1 MTKQLHLG
9 GFQIASQVTH
19 SHAAW
24 RHPGSDTD
32 FTRPEYYH
40 RIGRILERGKFDFVF
55 FADLLAAPAQYGADI
70 TEPLRRG
77 TQATATLDPSIVAAS
92 IGAVTSK
99 LGVAI
104 TKSATYFHPYELAR
118 IFASLDHITRGRV
131 AWNIVTSLTASE
143 AQNFGQHDHLDHE
156 FRYERADE
164 FVRTALELWSSWD
177 ADALLADKATGV
189 FADPDKIRRVDHE
202 GTFFRTRGPLN
213 VPRSPQGRPVLI
225 QAGSSNT
232 GRDFAARWAEAI
244 FEIDPTPEGRRAYY
258 DDIKSRA
265 SNFGRNPD
273 GVLIFPAFIPFI
285 GETESIAR
293 EKQAFHNELADPI
306 SGLITLSVHTNHDFS
321 QYDLD
326 APVQD
331 VQVTGTQGLF
341 DTARRVANRDNLT
354 LRDIGKWYA
363 QGVLLP
369 QYVGTAAQVADQ
381 IEESFTS
388 GEADGFMVS
397 AAQSPGTF
405 NDFVD
410 YVVPELQRRG
420 LFRTEYTGDTLRDHL
435 GLSALSTGAS
445 AATGNSTGASAA
457 TGISTGSDRVE
468 AVA

>member
-1 MTKQLHLG
+1 MTRQLHLG

-24 RHPGSDTD
+24 RHPASDTR
-32 FTRPEYYH
+32 FTTPDYYH

-55 FADLLAAPAQYGADI
+55 FADLLAAPGRFGDDI

-77 TQATATLDPSIVAAS
+77 TQATATLDPSVVAAS

-131 AWNIVTSLTASE
+131 AWNIVTSLSQSE
-143 AQNFGQHDHLDHE
+143 AQNFGHSEHLDHE
-156 FRYERADE
+156 FRYRRADE
-164 FVRTALELWSSWD
+164 FVRTTLELWSSWEP
-177 ADALLADKATGV
+177 DALVLDKTHGV
-189 FADPDKIRRVDHE
+189 FADPDRVRRVDHDGE
-202 GTFFRTRGPLN
+202 YFRTRGPLN
-213 VPRSPQGRPVLI
+213 VPHSPQGRPVLI
-225 QAGSSNT
+225 QAGSSST
-232 GRDFAARWAEAI
+232 GKDFAARWAEAI
-244 FEIDPTPEGRRAYY
+244 FEIDPTAEGRRAYY
-258 DDIKSRA
+258 DDVKSQA
-265 SNFGRNPD
+265 SDLGRDPD
-273 GVLIFPAFIPFI
+273 QVLIFPAFIPFI

-306 SGLITLSVHTNHDFS
+306 SGLITLSVHTDHDFS

-326 APVQD
+326 APVED
-331 VQVTGTQGLF
+331 VTVTGTQGLF

-369 QYVGTAAQVADQ
+369 QFVGTAGQVADQ
-381 IEESFTS
+381 IEESFTA

-397 AAQSPGTF
+397 AAQTPGTF

-410 YVVPELQRRG
+410 AVVPELQRRG
-420 LFRTEYTGDTLRDHL
+420 LFRTDYSGSTLREHL
-435 GLSALSTGAS
+435 GPKQPAFDVPGQLQSVS
-445 AATGNSTGASAA
+445 
-457 TGISTGSDRVE
+457 
-468 AVA
+468 

>member
-1 MTKQLHLG
+1 VTRQLHLG

-24 RHPGSDTD
+24 RHPASDTG
-32 FTRPEYYH
+32 FTHPEYYH
-40 RIGRILERGKFDFVF
+40 RLGRILERGKFDFVF
-55 FADLLAAPAQYGADI
+55 FADQLAAPIRFGDDI

-77 TQATATLDPSIVAAS
+77 TQATATLDPSIVGAS

-99 LGVAI
+99 LGIAI

-131 AWNIVTSLTASE
+131 AWNIVTSLTQSE
-143 AQNFGQHDHLDHE
+143 AQNFGHDEHLEHE

-177 ADALLADKATGV
+177 PDALVLDKANCV
-189 FADPDKIRRVDHE
+189 FADPSRIRPVDHD
-202 GTFFRTRGPLN
+202 GQYFRTRGPLN
-213 VPRSPQGRPVLI
+213 VPHSPQGRPVLI
-225 QAGSSNT
+225 QAGSSST

-265 SNFGRNPD
+265 VNFGRDPD
-273 GVLIFPAFIPFI
+273 QVLIFPAFIPFI

-306 SGLITLSVHTNHDFS
+306 SGLITLSVHTDHDFS

-326 APVQD
+326 APVED
-331 VQVTGTQGLF
+331 VKVTGTQGLF
-341 DTARRVANRDNLT
+341 DTARRVADRDNLT
-354 LRDIGKWYA
+354 LRDVGKWYA

-369 QYVGTAAQVADQ
+369 QFVGTATQVADQ
-381 IEESFTS
+381 IEESFTA

-397 AAQSPGTF
+397 AAQTPGTF

-410 YVVPELQRRG
+410 SVVPELQRRG

-435 GLSALSTGAS
+435 GLPPATFEAPQRPKVSVAS
-445 AATGNSTGASAA
+445 
-457 TGISTGSDRVE
+457 
-468 AVA
+468 

>member
-1 MTKQLHLG
+1 MSRQLHLG

-24 RHPGSDTD
+24 RHPGSDTG
-32 FTRPEYYH
+32 FTTPEYYH

-55 FADLLAAPAQYGADI
+55 FADLLAAPIRFGDDI
-70 TEPLRRG
+70 TEPLRHG

-131 AWNIVTSLTASE
+131 AWNIVTSLTQSE
-143 AQNFGQHDHLDHE
+143 AQNFGHDDHLDHE

-164 FVRTALELWSSWD
+164 FVRTALELWSSWES
-177 ADALLADKATGV
+177 DALVLDKKDGI
-189 FADPDKIRRVDHE
+189 FADPSRVRAVEHD
-202 GTFFRTRGPLN
+202 GRFFKTRGPLN

-232 GRDFAARWAEAI
+232 GKDFAARWAEAI

-258 DDIKSRA
+258 NDIKSRA
-265 SNFGRNPD
+265 TDFGRDPD
-273 GVLIFPAFIPFI
+273 NVLIFPAFIPFI

-306 SGLITLSVHTNHDFS
+306 SGLITLSVHTDHDFS
-321 QYDLD
+321 VTDHDFSVYDLD
-326 APVQD
+326 APVED

-369 QYVGTAAQVADQ
+369 QFVGTAEQVADQ
-381 IEESFTS
+381 IEESFTA

-397 AAQSPGTF
+397 AAQTPGTF

-410 YVVPELQRRG
+410 AVVPELQRRG
-420 LFRTEYTGDTLRDHL
+420 LFRTEYTGDTLREHL
-435 GLSALSTGAS
+435 GLGDVTFAPAQRLQSVS
-445 AATGNSTGASAA
+445 
-457 TGISTGSDRVE
+457 
-468 AVA
+468 

>member
-32 FTRPEYYH
+32 FTTPEYYH

-104 TKSATYFHPYELAR
+104 TKSATFFHPYELAR

-143 AQNFGQHDHLDHE
+143 AQNFGQDDHLDHE

-177 ADALLADKATGV
+177 PDALVVDKDSGV

-202 GTFFRTRGPLN
+202 GKFFRTRGPLN

-326 APVQD
+326 APVED

-369 QYVGTAAQVADQ
+369 QYVGTATQVADQ
-381 IEESFTS
+381 VEESFTS

-435 GLSALSTGAS
+435 GLSALQETRPA
-445 AATGNSTGASAA
+445 
-457 TGISTGSDRVE
+457 RVSE

>member
-1 MTKQLHLG
+1 MPKQLHLG

-32 FTRPEYYH
+32 FTTPEYYH

-55 FADLLAAPAQYGADI
+55 FADLLAAPAQYGRDI

-104 TKSATYFHPYELAR
+104 TKSATFFHPYELAR

-131 AWNIVTSLTASE
+131 AWNIVTSLTQSE
-143 AQNFGQHDHLDHE
+143 AQNFGHDAHLDHE
-156 FRYERADE
+156 FRYERAEE
-164 FVRTALELWSSWD
+164 FVRTAVELWSSWD
-177 ADALLADKATGV
+177 HDALVLDKETGV
-189 FADPDKIRRVDHE
+189 FADPEKIRRVEHD
-202 GTFFRTRGPLN
+202 GRFFKSRGPLN

-306 SGLITLSVHTNHDFS
+306 SGLITLSVHTDHDFS

-326 APVQD
+326 APVED

-341 DTARRVANRDNLT
+341 DTARRVANRDKLT

-369 QYVGTAAQVADQ
+369 QYVGTASQVADQ

-397 AAQSPGTF
+397 AAQSPGTL

-420 LFRTEYTGDTLRDHL
+420 LFRTEYEGDTLRDHL
-435 GLSALSTGAS
+435 GL
-445 AATGNSTGASAA
+445 NSITA
-457 TGISTGSDRVE
+457 DRVAH